1 MELLIK
7 GARVIDCDKDCI
19 TDVYIRNGIIQKIA
33 FNIQENCKT
42 IKAEGLILLPS
53 FIDMHCHFREPGFE
67 YKEDLLTGSLAALK
81 GGFTAVNLMANT
93 NPVCSSMEVVNYVL
107 NRAKE
112 IGLIDIHQCVS
123 ITDGFDGKSIT
134 HLDSIDDKVKII
146 SDDGNGV
153 ENNRVMLKTMLKSL
167 EKNFIV
173 MSHAEDRELSKYD
186 TRLSEN
192 ISTARDVELAGKTN
206 ARLHMAHVSTK
217 ESLQYII
224 EGKRKG
230 FSITCEVA
238 PHHIALDNST
248 KYKVNPPLRAR
259 EDVEF
264 LIEGIK
270 NDWVDCIATDHAPH
284 SSLDKEKGA
293 PGISG
298 LETAFS
304 VCYTKLV
311 KEGHISLNRLS
322 ELMSKNPARIMGLNK
337 GRIEKGFE
345 GDLVLVDIER
355 SYDIDSSKFLSKG
368 KNTPFHGQKVWGSVE
383 ATIKAGKVVYTR
395 KEPDYDNR

>member
-355 SYDIDSSKFLSKG
+355 SYDIDSSKILSKG
-368 KNTPFHGQKVWGSVE
+368 KNTPFHGQKVWGCVE